1 MSLLLSTGTFVK
13 NFHSSLESKSATGRK
28 WRLKECDDRL
38 ALMLSQR
45 LNLPEIV
52 GRLLSLRGVNGDS
65 AEKFL
70 NPTLRDWLPDPY
82 SLKDMEKAVS
92 RLVRAINDSESIAIF
107 GDYDVDGAT
116 SSALLARFFNLI
128 GVTTTIYIPD
138 RIKEGYGPNERALLQ
153 LRSKGID
160 VVITVDCGI
169 TAFKPIASGAMSGL
183 DIIIVDHHVAEPK
196 LPDAF
201 AVINPNR
208 LDDKSDLG
216 RLAAVGVTFLLAVA
230 INRSLR
236 ESGFYCDENKFEPN
250 LLDLLDLVALGTVC
264 DLVKL
269 DGLNR
274 AYVNQGLKIMARRTN
289 TGMTALFDEAKI
301 NEKPSEYHAGYVLGP
316 RVNAGGRVG
325 ESSLG
330 ARLLSTN
337 DIDEARYIANQLD
350 TFNNERKKIE
360 STVFNEA
367 ISIVESGEKD
377 KPILIIEGD
386 GWHSGVIGIVAS
398 RIKDK
403 YAKPV
408 FVISFDGDKGKGS
421 GRSISNL
428 DLGSI
433 VISARQKG
441 IIDEG
446 GGHKMAAGLS
456 VNREKLSTLR
466 DYFYEQVNLVINK
479 IDTSPVLDIDSIIT
493 LGGAN
498 TLLVNQ
504 IQKIAPFGS
513 GNPEPRFMFPNVKVV
528 KADIVG
534 DNHLR
539 CILSDE
545 NKNKLNAIAFRVIG
559 EELGDILLL
568 GKSQS
573 LHVAGK
579 IRINQW
585 QGREDVQLLI
595 DDVRVS

>member
-1 MSLLLSTGTFVK
+1 MSVPLSTETFVK
-13 NFHSSLESKSATGRK
+13 NFGSSLESKSVTGRK
-28 WRLKECDDRL
+28 WRLRECDDRL
-38 ALMLSQR
+38 GLMLSQR

-52 GRLLSLRGVNGDS
+52 GRLLALRGVNGDS

-82 SLKDMEKAVS
+82 SLRDMEKAVA
-92 RLVRAINDSESIAIF
+92 RLVRAISDSESIAIF

-116 SSALLARFFNLI
+116 SSALLVRFFNLI
-128 GVTTTIYIPD
+128 GITSKIYIPD
-138 RIKEGYGPNERALLQ
+138 RIKEGYGPNEKALSQ
-153 LRSKGID
+153 LKSEGID
-160 VVITVDCGI
+160 IVITVDCGI
-169 TAFKPIASGAMSGL
+169 TAFKPIAIGAKSGL
-183 DIIIVDHHVAEPK
+183 DIIIVDHHVAEPN
-196 LPDAF
+196 LPEAY

-208 LDDKSDLG
+208 LDDNSDLG

-230 INRSLR
+230 VNRSLR
-236 ESGFYCDENKFEPN
+236 DNGFYGADKIVEPN
-250 LLDLLDLVALGTVC
+250 LMELLDLVALGTVC

-274 AYVNQGLKIMARRTN
+274 AYVSQGLKIMARRTN

-301 NEKPSEYHAGYVLGP
+301 HEKPSEYHAGYVLGP

-325 ESSLG
+325 ESTLG

-350 TFNNERKKIE
+350 HFNNERKKLE
-360 STVFNEA
+360 SIVFNDA
-367 ISIVESGEKD
+367 LCIAESGEKD
-377 KPILIIEGD
+377 NPILIIEGD
-386 GWHSGVIGIVAS
+386 RWHSGVIGIVAS

-403 YAKPV
+403 YGKPV
-408 FVISFDGDKGKGS
+408 FVISFDNNIGKGS
-421 GRSISNL
+421 GRSVSNL

-433 VISARQKG
+433 VINARHKG
-441 IIDEG
+441 IIVEG

-456 VNREKLSTLR
+456 VDRQKLPALR
-466 DYFYEQVNLVINK
+466 DFFYEQVNLVINK
-479 IDTSPVLDIDSIIT
+479 IDISPVLNIDSVIT

-498 TLLVNQ
+498 TLLAHQ
-504 IQKIAPFGS
+504 IRKIAPFGS

-534 DNHLR
+534 DNHVR
-539 CILSDE
+539 CILTDE

-559 EELGDILLL
+559 EDLGEILLQ
-568 GKSQS
+568 GKSRS

-579 IRINQW
+579 VRINQW
-585 QGREDVQLLI
+585 QGREEVQLLI
-595 DDVRVS
+595 DDVGVS